1 MFCKPCNTRLPQGQ
15 KVCPNCG
22 RSVAGTPMVS
32 SSTQDRIRK
41 ARRDKLPPTSPA
53 RSQSQDPVD
62 IELEE
67 VAAAQPRKSKR
78 KKAPAMPPRKSV
90 PSPSRDPVDPQPA
103 ESLFAL
109 DPSQLGGV
117 LADQP
122 ELLEDGLSVY
132 TDETGA
138 AVGVDFATDV
148 GVIDL
153 LATDQNGD
161 FVIVQVVGSAQ
172 GGPDLVSQALMRIG
186 WVVKHLGKGNRGARA
201 ILLLDAVPD
210 ELSYAVT
217 AVADRVALKT
227 YQIELSFYD
236 VEV

>member
-1 MFCKPCNTRLPQGQ
+1 
-15 KVCPNCG
+15 
-22 RSVAGTPMVS
+22 MVS
-32 SSTQDRIRK
+32 SSTQERIRK
-41 ARRDKLPPTSPA
+41 ARRDKLLPTSSA
-53 RSQSQDPVD
+53 RSKSQDPVD

-78 KKAPAMPPRKSV
+78 KKAPDMPPRKSV
-90 PSPSRDPVDPQPA
+90 PPPSRDPVDPQPA

-132 TDETGA
+132 ADETGA

-161 FVIVQVVGSAQ
+161 FVIVQVVGSAKS
-172 GGPDLVSQALMRIG
+172 GSDLVSQALMRIG
-186 WVVKHLGKGNRGARA
+186 WVVKHLGKGKRGARA